1 MNTYL
6 ISYDLIRAPEKDY
19 THLIAHL
26 KGYSKWARPLE
37 SVWLVKSPLTA
48 EQVRNA
54 ARAHMDANDK
64 MLVVDITK
72 RAAAWVNLS
81 QEVSTWIHGEL

>member
-6 ISYDLIRAPEKDY
+6 ISYDLIRPGKDY
-19 THLIAHL
+19 PNLISHL
-26 KGYSKWARPLE
+26 KSYGKWARPLE
-37 SVWLVKSPLTA
+37 SVWFVKSALTA
-48 EQVRNA
+48 EQIRNA

-64 MLVVDITK
+64 MLVIDVTK

-81 QEVSTWIHGEL
+81 QEVSTWIHNEL

>member
-6 ISYDLIRAPEKDY
+6 ISYDLIRPGKDY
-19 THLIAHL
+19 SNLIAHL
-26 KGYSKWARPLE
+26 KGYGKWARPLE
-37 SVWLVKSPLTA
+37 SVWVVKSALTA
-48 EQVRNA
+48 EQIRNA

-64 MLVVDITK
+64 MLVIDVTK

-81 QEVSTWIHGEL
+81 QEVSTWIHNEL